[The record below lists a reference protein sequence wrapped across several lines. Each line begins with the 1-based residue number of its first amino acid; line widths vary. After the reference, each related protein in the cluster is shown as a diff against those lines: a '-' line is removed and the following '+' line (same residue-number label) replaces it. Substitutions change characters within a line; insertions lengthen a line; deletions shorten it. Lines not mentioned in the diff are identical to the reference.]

1 MKKINFA
8 NSILIAALLSSC
20 ASDSSLEGYVV
31 KVDDKDDWGV
41 VNADGDIIVEDFFDE
56 EPSTPYDGM
65 VYVKEQNDNESYYE
79 FYELSEKP
87 EQVGDRY
94 KYVLSFSE
102 GLAAVVKKN
111 KPISYMKKDGSVAF
125 TCETSIEEAASFMS
139 GFAPV
144 CNLDNEWGFIDVNG
158 EIVIAF
164 DYTSVGFFHED
175 LARVSWMDS
184 TDGQQ
189 FGFIDKSGDK
199 VMDFGND
206 YDIVGHF
213 NEGLCRVKE
222 NDGGFGYLNRDGEE
236 AIKCDKDYRFAS
248 NFINGM
254 AAVKNEDGEYSV
266 INYEGEE
273 IVKADKDLKLMFEF
287 KSFAMNLILESD
299 DGNLELKDLEG
310 NDLAEVEDIKGIYL
324 LGAKSMFVSD
334 DGDWYLLN
342 YDGTRVDEEVEFE
355 RVADPTRDNH
365 EERFFPYEDDYSLN
379 TIQSDFFD
387 VAGAI
392 SKIDIKSH
400 MPGAGNAGTVLAN
413 NPVDLSRYTY
423 RDYCGIPEVQCTQ
436 DISLDHK
443 MHFTEYIAI
452 EEVDT
457 IINNGYTSTRGNG
470 NYSFNEE
477 STYSYS
483 VLSLSLGYSK
493 AYTKGQSIAEVLA
506 EEVASVHS
514 ASVQPG
520 SENSENDGEYIIAK
534 DDDEKP
540 YANVSYRSGSIT
552 IETR

>member
-8 NSILIAALLSSC
+8 SFILISILLYSC
-20 ASDSSLEGYVV
+20 GSDGSLEGYVV
-31 KVDDKDDWGV
+31 KADDKEDWGV
-41 VNADGDIIVEDFFDE
+41 VNADGDVIVEDFFDE
-56 EPSTPYDGM
+56 VPSTPFDGM
-65 VYVKEQNDNESYYE
+65 VYVMDGNDKGSYYE

-94 KYVLSFSE
+94 MDVLSFSE

-111 KPISYMKKDGSVAF
+111 DPISYIKKDGSVAF
-125 TCETSIEEAASFMS
+125 TCESSIEEAASFMS

-144 CNLDNEWGFIDVNG
+144 RNSDNEWGFIDDNG
-158 EIVIAF
+158 EIVIDFEYA
-164 DYTSVGFFHED
+164 SVGFFHED

-189 FGFIDKSGDK
+189 YGFIDISGKK

-206 YDIVGHF
+206 YDYVGHF
-213 NEGLCRVKE
+213 NEGLCRVRE
-222 NDGGFGYLNRDGEE
+222 NDGGWGYLNTDGEE
-236 AIKCDKDYRFAS
+236 AIKCDKDYRDAT

-266 INYEGEE
+266 IDDGGEE
-273 IVKADKDLKLMFEF
+273 IVKADQDLDKLFLF
-287 KSFAMNLILESD
+287 KSFAMNLILEVD
-299 DGNLELKDLEG
+299 DKNLEIKDLDG
-310 NDLAEVEDIKGIYL
+310 NDLAEVDDIKGIYFY
-324 LGAKSMFVSD
+324 GAKSMFVSD

-355 RVADPTRDNH
+355 SAVDPTRDNH

-392 SKIDIKSH
+392 SKIDIKLHIPS
-400 MPGAGNAGTVLAN
+400 AGNAGTLLAN
-413 NPVDLSRYTY
+413 DSVDLKSSVY
-423 RDYCGIPEVQCTQ
+423 RDYFNIPQVQCTQ
-436 DISLDHK
+436 DISLDHR
-443 MHFTEYIAI
+443 MRFTKYIAI
-452 EEVDT
+452 AEVDT
-457 IINNGYTSTRGNG
+457 IINDYGYASAKRNGK
-470 NYSFNEE
+470 YSFNEE
-477 STYSYS
+477 STYEGSE
-483 VLSLSLGYSK
+483 LSLSLGNK
-493 AYTKGQSIAEVLA
+493 AYRKGQSIAEVLA

-520 SENSENDGEYIIAK
+520 KENSENDGEYIIAK

-540 YANVSYRSGSIT
+540 YAKVSYRSGSIT
-552 IETR
+552 IRTR